1 MVMASYNLCL
11 GYTCCHSY
19 FPPVQ
24 DGFTPLYV
32 ACDGGHKQIVDI
44 LLKNGANVNLTTTV
58 SVFVVNEICDVL
70 VLFLLSYFCQS
81 IITQLNSKTLTNK
94 RDNSQFQQLL

>member
-24 DGFTPLYV
+24 DGFTPLYA
-32 ACDGGHKQIVDI
+32 ACGGGHKLIVDI
-44 LLKNGANVNLTTTV
+44 LLENGANVNLTTTV
-58 SVFVVNEICDVL
+58 SVNEICDVL
-70 VLFLLSYFCQS
+70 VLFLYYLTFVTLLVHYYSY
-81 IITQLNSKTLTNK
+81 SKTLTNK
-94 RDNSQFQQLL
+94 RDYSQFQQLL